1 MYAERVT
8 LTRPARPSLPER
20 ARLAT
25 TVIAVVVAAAA
36 ASTALQWPVWR
47 ISPPLFTVNL
57 LLAIS
62 LAAVAPLLRQAGDG
76 RPRNAVPWAFGLA
89 GLCRSGAM
97 VGLWSHHVPVLLG
110 YLFNSAFWLLMSVAL
125 LHWTHRANRWER
137 WYLIG
142 ATVALVTSD
151 VVRAVTSNSALARSM
166 TSIVGLSLAV
176 AFLTLVARRLGQ
188 ARGLERR
195 ALRTAQIPTVVI
207 AAVVLIAWPLADSSH
222 RQLWVPT
229 LIGLALLALP
239 LSVVA
244 ATARLAAQR
253 AEVADAITGLSWPA
267 SPNRLQSALRRALRD
282 PSIEVG
288 YWVPGLR
295 RYVDADGREVDV
307 PGDDRFAMICQ
318 DDRPADDPRAFV
330 LASANSTGPAPAGPA
345 DTGPANTGPMN
356 AGPTNVRMTDVR
368 MTDVRMTA
376 EPVAILVGGAHHR
389 HRVDLVATA
398 VRAAGPALAVAGL
411 QAGLSAERR
420 DLTAAHR
427 EVEESRWAE
436 RRRLEQNLHD
446 GAQHRLAALTMRLG
460 AASATVPLES
470 RAQDLVGEI
479 QDEIREVL
487 RELRE
492 LADGIHPSTLTEAGL
507 GPALEAVADR
517 FPVPVTI
524 TAPARRFPPVV
535 EAVAYYSTTEVLTIV
550 TRQLNAAEI
559 RVEVSALGADLWVR
573 TTGVG
578 AMSTDPARSAKY
590 FTPLGSGIRA
600 IGGELFAPA
609 EDADDDG
616 NYTVAARIPCA

>member
-25 TVIAVVVAAAA
+25 TVFVVVVAAAA
-36 ASTALQWPVWR
+36 ASMALQWPLLR
-47 ISPPLFTVNL
+47 PNPLLFSVNL
-57 LLAIS
+57 LLAV
-62 LAAVAPLLRQAGDG
+62 LHAAVAPLLRQAGDG
-76 RPRNAVPWAFGLA
+76 KPRNAVPWAFGLA
-89 GLCRSGAM
+89 GVCRSGTW
-97 VGLWSHHVPVLLG
+97 VGWWSHSVPPILG

-125 LHWTHRANRWER
+125 LLWTHRANRWER
-137 WYLIG
+137 RYLVAAG
-142 ATVALVTSD
+142 CALLVGDLAMAATDAST
-151 VVRAVTSNSALARSM
+151 AARSL
-166 TSIVGLSLAV
+166 VNGLGLLMII
-176 AFLTLVARRLGQ
+176 AFLTLVVRRLGQ

-195 ALRTAQIPTVVI
+195 ALRTAQLPTVI
-207 AAVVLIAWPLADSSH
+207 TGLAVLIAWPLADTAN
-222 RQLWVPT
+222 RGGLLWLPT
-229 LIGLALLALP
+229 VIGIALLALP
-239 LSVVA
+239 LTVVV
-244 ATARLAAQR
+244 ATARLAAER
-253 AEVADAITGLSWPA
+253 AEVADAVTGLSWPA
-267 SPNRLQSALRRALRD
+267 SPHRLQSALRRALRD

-295 RYVDADGREVDV
+295 RYVDADGREVEV

-318 DDRPADDPRAFV
+318 DDRTADDLRPFALAATNGVPGGSGTRSDVPRNDV
-330 LASANSTGPAPAGPA
+330 HPI
-345 DTGPANTGPMN
+345 DVHMN
-356 AGPTNVRMTDVR
+356 
-368 MTDVRMTA
+368 A
-376 EPVAILVGGAHHR
+376 EPVAILVGGPHHR
-389 HRVDLVATA
+389 HRTDLVATA

-460 AASATVPLES
+460 AASATVPLEP
-470 RAQDLVGEI
+470 RAKDLVGEI

-559 RVEVSALGADLWVR
+559 RVEVSALGGDLWVR

-578 AMSTDPARSAKY
+578 AMSIDAARSAKY
-590 FTPLGSGIRA
+590 FAPLSSGIRA

-609 EDADDDG
+609 EGADDE
-616 NYTVAARIPCA
+616 NYAVATRIPCA